1 MPLNVKLLE
10 MAAKTDVATKK
21 PSFDVDSYN
30 EVVAKAELAFIR
42 LTDLSFKVDSGF
54 LPANEGD
61 QKDSR
66 TFDGKLLDFLYSSDK
81 GLAAGIFKWSVTI
94 RRNRKIVVRH
104 FATYRVLY
112 EGVTDL
118 KEESVRKYVERVG
131 RIASFPYFRALTSHL
146 DVEAGTRLPPLPVLR
161 A

>member
-10 MAAKTDVATKK
+10 MADETGVATKK
-21 PSFDVDSYN
+21 PSFDVDGYN

-42 LTDLSFKVDSGF
+42 LIDLNFKVDSGY

-61 QKDSR
+61 QKDFRS
-66 TFDGKLLDFLYSSDK
+66 FDGKMLNFFYSPDK
-81 GLAAGIFKWSVTI
+81 GLAAGTFKWSVTI
-94 RRNRKIVVRH
+94 RRNRKIVVKH

-112 EGVTDL
+112 VGVTEL
-118 KEESVRKYVERVG
+118 KEESVKKYVERVG
-131 RIASFPYFRALTSHL
+131 KIASFPYFRALTSHL